1 MECVDD
7 KVQVVIDG
15 ARTLSSQLKTLLT
28 YMLPDGKQARVAA
41 KEISDKVSD
50 VGVKIEDVGDKVQCV
65 DDKVQVV
72 IDGERG
78 VQSVAKTFQRLF
90 L

>member
-1 MECVDD
+1 MTKCIALMIRSKWSLTVREACPVDC
-7 KVQVVIDG
+7 QSI
-15 ARTLSSQLKTLLT
+15 LT
-28 YMLPDGKQARVAA
+28 YGLSDGKQARVAA
-41 KEISDKVSD
+41 KDISDKVAD
-50 VGVKIEDVGDKVQCV
+50 MGVKVECL

-72 IDGERG
+72 VDGTQG

>member
-1 MECVDD
+1 MTRSKWSLTVREACPVDC
-7 KVQVVIDG
+7 QNI
-15 ARTLSSQLKTLLT
+15 LT
-28 YMLPDGKQARVAA
+28 YRLSDGKQARVAA
-41 KEISDKVSD
+41 KDI
-50 VGVKIEDVGDKVQCV
+50 GDKVADMGVKVECL

-72 IDGERG
+72 IGGTRG

>member
-1 MECVDD
+1 MTKCNVLMTRSRWSLTVREACPVDCQTTLKYRLSDGKQARVAAKDIGDKVADMGVKVECLDD

-15 ARTLSSQLKTLLT
+15 TQ
-28 YMLPDGKQARVAA
+28 
-41 KEISDKVSD
+41 
-50 VGVKIEDVGDKVQCV
+50 
-65 DDKVQVV
+65 
-72 IDGERG
+72 G